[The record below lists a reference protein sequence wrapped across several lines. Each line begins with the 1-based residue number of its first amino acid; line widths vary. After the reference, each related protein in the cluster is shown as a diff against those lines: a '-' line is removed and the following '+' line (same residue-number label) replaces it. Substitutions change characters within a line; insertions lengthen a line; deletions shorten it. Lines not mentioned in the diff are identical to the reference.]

1 MTDPRPWLV
10 EQPRDELLTM
20 AWQFVDALR
29 RAGREPS
36 DELIGWLVTA
46 EAMRLN

>member
-1 MTDPRPWLV
+1 MTEPRPWLV
-10 EQPRDELLTM
+10 ERSRDELLAL

-46 EAMRLN
+46 KALRLD